1 MAWPT
6 ISGIRQIESQTK
18 SNPVLYGRHQILAA
32 FFLSLASCP
41 DAFQI
46 KNFAVERLFIIYDLV
61 DSLGDRSLD
70 VLEEHAEEN
79 TLPEDITLSESFG
92 QDNSKRARL
101 SRTRLPGGPRL
112 AVSRQSHSLG
122 GAVVWRG
129 LAELLACSM
138 TIGEQ
143 KGQIEQ
149 G

>member
-46 KNFAVERLFIIYDLV
+46 KNFVVARLFIIYDLV

-92 QDNSKRARL
+92 QDNSKRARPPGSPAAPL
-101 SRTRLPGGPRL
+101 AWGRGRSRGGRLM
-112 AVSRQSHSLG
+112 
-122 GAVVWRG
+122 
-129 LAELLACSM
+129 AE
-138 TIGEQ
+138 
-143 KGQIEQ
+143 
-149 G
+149 